1 MNIDKARKFWKQLL
15 KVTAGAGPNSKITL
29 NNPAVKFTLDAK
41 AGKYDS
47 VSDAD
52 YNLELASIEEES
64 ALYHNKPSVSANTLL
79 VRAFQ
84 HTPLQHPD
92 IERLACVLAHAS
104 SRVNYSDIIPNQ
116 RLQVKAVMNI
126 TTPQEIYDELSR
138 HVYGQNNAKRALS
151 MLAYHHLNG
160 HPSSLLIGGPTGS
173 GKSALIEALSKIP
186 GMDVR
191 VLDGS
196 RLTAD
201 GYRGSVHLQDAL
213 PPEDSESCVIC
224 IDEFDKCATET
235 HIGANGTNYSQLTI
249 NQILLLLEHR
259 TLTFSTGGSSD
270 SSYVV
275 DTSKVS
281 VILLGA
287 FENLLKGMN
296 DRSGGIGFGAEMRK
310 VHDYNNTTITSE
322 DFIKAGIRREIMGRI
337 NDITYLT
344 PMSADDFR
352 HILDTPELSP
362 INRIAAEYHIN
373 LMVSDALKD
382 ELAQQ
387 AYDSKLG
394 CRAIYSEIKR
404 RLNVMM
410 FTDCNLPYYHLDTSA
425 PTPAIIA
432 RSEVPAYTYTGE

>member
-1 MNIDKARKFWKQLL
+1 M
-15 KVTAGAGPNSKITL
+15 
-29 NNPAVKFTLDAK
+29 
-41 AGKYDS
+41 
-47 VSDAD
+47 
-52 YNLELASIEEES
+52 
-64 ALYHNKPSVSANTLL
+64 
-79 VRAFQ
+79 
-84 HTPLQHPD
+84 
-92 IERLACVLAHAS
+92 
-104 SRVNYSDIIPNQ
+104 NYSDIIPNQ

-126 TTPQEIYDELSR
+126 TTHQEIYDELSR

-160 HPSSLLIGGPTGS
+160 HPSSLLIGG
-173 GKSALIEALSKIP
+173 
-186 GMDVR
+186 
-191 VLDGS
+191 
-196 RLTAD
+196 
-201 GYRGSVHLQDAL
+201 
-213 PPEDSESCVIC
+213 
-224 IDEFDKCATET
+224 
-235 HIGANGTNYSQLTI
+235 
-249 NQILLLLEHR
+249 
-259 TLTFSTGGSSD
+259 
-270 SSYVV
+270 
-275 DTSKVS
+275 
-281 VILLGA
+281 
-287 FENLLKGMN
+287 
-296 DRSGGIGFGAEMRK
+296 IGFGAEMRK

-322 DFIKAGIRREIMGRI
+322 DFIKAGIRRENMGRI
-337 NDITYLT
+337 NDVTYLT

-362 INRIAAEYHIN
+362 IDRIAAEYHIN